1 MPSCTNSS
9 NIQSSLVTQVIREEA
24 NGKRVAFNI
33 SSGDA
38 GISSGVTLGS
48 VIRYDVPSDMYVPSR
63 ADDPATAEVIGIV
76 ESVQIISGS
85 PVYTVVASGLVK
97 YPNIDSVIN
106 RYGSGCTAVDGGT
119 GGSNGGADIFFLTD
133 YCDGKLQLL
142 EPTTS
147 GHIVKPVMQR
157 IAVGEYNG
165 IVLNYIGYEVA
176 DAATSSFTTVQPA
189 SAVYYAREGLDI
201 TGFIDASVPQILN
214 VANNSDLYA
223 VFGSN
228 YGKYQETVTLNNPN
242 ANLISFIGSTVRQE
256 TSTGSQYNIGTVV
269 SANQANNTVTIQR
282 ESTEQ
287 KTDVSKLITFSSGY
301 RIYPTS
307 ATITAFTVPSVPKQ
321 TITYTASSGSKTIE
335 LTPYM
340 RSQKDVAS
348 VFIPDIVELS
358 KLVCNNMVTDGITV
372 GTKLNEL
379 ETRLQAAERRLG
391 IN

>member
-76 ESVQIISGS
+76 ESVQTISGS

-97 YPNIDSVIN
+97 YPDINSVIN
-106 RYGSGCTAVDGGT
+106 RYASGCTTDDGGT
-119 GGSNGGADIFFLTD
+119 GGDDGGPDIFFLSD
-133 YCDGKLQLL
+133 YCYGKLQLL

-157 IAVGEYNG
+157 VAVGEYNG

-176 DAATSSFTTVQPA
+176 DAATSDLTNIMPA
-189 SAVYYAREGLDI
+189 SAVYYAQKDLVME
-201 TGFIDASVPQILN
+201 GFIDASTAQVLN
-214 VANNSDLYA
+214 AQQYSELYDVFGISYGTYEETITLVNPGINLNSLIDSEATQKTAYNTNYNVGEIVLSNQTNNS
-223 VFGSN
+223 
-228 YGKYQETVTLNNPN
+228 
-242 ANLISFIGSTVRQE
+242 I
-256 TSTGSQYNIGTVV
+256 
-269 SANQANNTVTIQR
+269 TIR
-282 ESTEQ
+282 KESTQ
-287 KTDVSKLITFSSGY
+287 PKTDLTKKIVVGTLRFTPSNSS
-301 RIYPTS
+301 
-307 ATITAFTVPSVPKQ
+307 ITAFTVPAVPKQ
-321 TITYTASSGSKTIE
+321 TVSYTASSGSRDVE

-340 RSQKDVAS
+340 RVKKDVTS
-348 VFIPDIVELS
+348 VFVPDIVELS
-358 KLVCNNMVTDGITV
+358 KLVCDNITTNGITV
-372 GTKLNEL
+372 GTKLSNL
-379 ETRLQAAERRLG
+379 ESRLQAVERRLG
-391 IN
+391 I

>member
-76 ESVQIISGS
+76 ESVQTISGS

-97 YPNIDSVIN
+97 YPDINSVIN
-106 RYGSGCTAVDGGT
+106 RYASGCTTDDGGT
-119 GGSNGGADIFFLTD
+119 GGDDGGPDIFFLSD
-133 YCDGKLQLL
+133 YCYGKLQLL

-157 IAVGEYNG
+157 VAVGEYNG

-176 DAATSSFTTVQPA
+176 DAATSDLTNIMPA
-189 SAVYYAREGLDI
+189 SAVYYAQKDLVME
-201 TGFIDASVPQILN
+201 GFIDASTAQVLN
-214 VANNSDLYA
+214 AQQYSELYDVFGISYGTYEETITLVNPGINLNSLIDSEATQKTAYNTNYNVGEIVLSNQTNNSITIRKESTQPKTDLT
-223 VFGSN
+223 
-228 YGKYQETVTLNNPN
+228 KK
-242 ANLISFIGSTVRQE
+242 I
-256 TSTGSQYNIGTVV
+256 VV
-269 SANQANNTVTIQR
+269 STL
-282 ESTEQ
+282 
-287 KTDVSKLITFSSGY
+287 KLTPSNSS
-301 RIYPTS
+301 
-307 ATITAFTVPSVPKQ
+307 ITAFTVPAVPKQ
-321 TITYTASSGSKTIE
+321 TVSYTASSGSRDVE

-340 RSQKDVAS
+340 RVKKDVTS
-348 VFIPDIVELS
+348 VFVPDIVELS
-358 KLVCNNMVTDGITV
+358 KLVCDNITTNGITV
-372 GTKLNEL
+372 GTKLSNL
-379 ETRLQAAERRLG
+379 ESRLQAVERRLG
-391 IN
+391 I